1 MLFSSCQQWNM
12 KEMLPKQS
20 FRTHLWWTWRRSW
33 RSNHSGLAGV
43 EEGVQLGFVRRK
55 MRWRKRKEE
64 VVVYCLWSLSYGH
77 GKGVGEEGHPDCHYE
92 TQGWAPGELHGQHTH
107 TNKWSRIHTEG
118 QMNCSDLNESG
129 QVCVCLMYQL
139 PGSPHHDK
147 TCKGTKFVHTG

>member
-1 MLFSSCQQWNM
+1 M
-12 KEMLPKQS
+12 
-20 FRTHLWWTWRRSW
+20 
-33 RSNHSGLAGV
+33 

-107 TNKWSRIHTEG
+107 KQVITNS
-118 QMNCSDLNESG
+118 
-129 QVCVCLMYQL
+129 Y
-139 PGSPHHDK
+139 
-147 TCKGTKFVHTG
+147 